1 MNPTRFFILFTFE
14 NIKQIRNRQT
24 NKACDCFLL
33 KKITVEQNSQSAN
46 VKIVSPNEFYQL

>member
-1 MNPTRFFILFTFE
+1 MNPTRCFILFAFE

-46 VKIVSPNEFYQL
+46 VKIVSPNEF